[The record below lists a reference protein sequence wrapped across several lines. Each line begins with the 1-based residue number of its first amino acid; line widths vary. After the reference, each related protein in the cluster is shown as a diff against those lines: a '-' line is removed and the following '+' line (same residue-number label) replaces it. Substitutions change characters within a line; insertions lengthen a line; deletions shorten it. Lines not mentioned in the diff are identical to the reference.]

1 MMVGIHKDV
10 QNIANNHLDYLN
22 SADQIK
28 EDKIDVLPPLL
39 KHLASVSFF

>member
-10 QNIANNHLDYLN
+10 QSIANNHLDYLD

-28 EDKIDVLPPLL
+28 GDKIDVLPLLL
-39 KHLASVSFF
+39 KHLENVSFF